1 MKHPH
6 IRTLHAADRGYTL
19 TEVMV
24 AITLA
29 VFLLM
34 GLFSILQQT
43 RNASNE
49 TTGLSQLQDDER
61 VAMTILTDTIQQAG
75 YTPTP
80 SGTDQGLFAPDSP
93 VFDQQGQLFIAGPGA
108 VAGERLTL
116 RYVLDLNDTA
126 LTCLGTLNTGP
137 KKVFKEIFEINT
149 FNGSPQAL
157 ACSSDD
163 GVAEQPLVYNVVN
176 LTFQFA
182 VNTTSAVA
190 ATLPN
195 AVGPNTETT
204 NNTGVDTDFGCPAD
218 TYIPTAHMSPNDW
231 TNVCAVKVS
240 IVFINPLYQP
250 AGQPSP
256 TPGQP
261 QYVTFERVIGVLSKT
276 GVNVTT
282 VTTT

>member
-1 MKHPH
+1 MKHEHTSTPNF
-6 IRTLHAADRGYTL
+6 RQRGYTL

-75 YTPTP
+75 YTPSA
-80 SGTDQGLFAPDSP
+80 SGSLQSMFSPDGVFANN
-93 VFDQQGQLFIAGPGA
+93 GQLMVGGAGQLVGDK
-108 VAGERLTL
+108 LTV
-116 RYVLDLNDTA
+116 RYVLASNDTA
-126 LTCLGTLNTGP
+126 LTCLGTANTDP
-137 KKVFKEIFEINT
+137 DAKVFKEIFEINNT
-149 FNGSPQAL
+149 FPGWGQTL
-157 ACSSDD
+157 ACSSGD
-163 GVAEQPLVYNVVN
+163 GVGEQPLVNNVVN

-182 VNTTSAVA
+182 VNTTSAGPS
-190 ATLPN
+190 TPSN
-195 AVGPNTETT
+195 SVGPNTEAS
-204 NNTGVDTDFGCPAD
+204 NNMGNGCPAD
-218 TYIPTAHMSPNDW
+218 TYIPTPTMSPADW
-231 TNVCAVKVS
+231 TNVCAVKVD
-240 IVFINPLYQP
+240 ITFNNPLYQP
-250 AGQPSP
+250 AGQPNP

-261 QYVTFERVIGVLSKT
+261 QYITFERVISVLSKT

-282 VTTT
+282 VSQT

>member
-1 MKHPH
+1 MKHEH
-6 IRTLHAADRGYTL
+6 TSTLRCRHRGFTL

-34 GLFSILQQT
+34 GLFSVLQQT

-75 YTPTP
+75 YTP
-80 SGTDQGLFAPDSP
+80 SANGSLQSMFAPDG
-93 VFDQQGQLFIAGPGA
+93 VFANQAQLMIGGSGA
-108 VAGERLTL
+108 VVGDRLTL
-116 RYVLDLNDTA
+116 RYVLADNDSA
-126 LTCLGTLNTGP
+126 LTCLGTQNKTGAV
-137 KKVFKEIFEINT
+137 KVFKETFEINNSFT
-149 FNGSPQAL
+149 GWGQTL

-163 GVAEQPLVYNVVN
+163 GVGEQPLVNNVVN

-182 VNTTSAVA
+182 VNTTSATPSTPSNV
-190 ATLPN
+190 
-195 AVGPNTETT
+195 VGPNTESS
-204 NNTGVDTDFGCPAD
+204 NNMGNGCPAD
-218 TYIPTAHMSPNDW
+218 TYLATAAMSPADW
-231 TNVCAVKVS
+231 TNVCAVRVD
-240 IVFINPLYQP
+240 ITFINPLYQP
-250 AGQPSP
+250 PGQPNA

-261 QYVTFERVIGVLSKT
+261 QYITFERVIGVLSKT

-282 VTTT
+282 ITQT